1 MAHAQSMPYIIAASC
16 AKKVF
21 NAVSQNSHWKR
32 KVSLSENTVYI
43 LAHFLNFW
51 WEVDL

>member
-32 KVSLSENTVYI
+32 KVSLRENTVYI
-43 LAHFLNFW
+43 LAHSLNFW